1 MNFND
6 FYNLELYEID
16 LSNLSLLREMDKED
30 LMNNTDPKRVERARK
45 ELRTRP
51 PKVTVMD
58 DGIERVEYNFK
69 ANPTVE
75 FRNHWG
81 YCDHKDDD
89 IVELFCDCKD
99 FFFRLYAPLVKAGI
113 AKYKVP
119 PKFVKRGNMLNG
131 LPLAA
136 PPPKSTG
143 YGGILPHNK
152 QWTKKTN
159 PNGTLYVCKH
169 LYALLSDYI

>member
-69 ANPTVE
+69 ATNEQHIGYIAEEVYGVNKELASLNSETKEPAAINWFNIILYQNEVIKRLDKELIQLQNRVE
-75 FRNHWG
+75 
-81 YCDHKDDD
+81 
-89 IVELFCDCKD
+89 
-99 FFFRLYAPLVKAGI
+99 
-113 AKYKVP
+113 
-119 PKFVKRGNMLNG
+119 
-131 LPLAA
+131 
-136 PPPKSTG
+136 
-143 YGGILPHNK
+143 ILEN
-152 QWTKKTN
+152 N
-159 PNGTLYVCKH
+159 
-169 LYALLSDYI
+169 I